1 MTKRLIRLALVTAA
15 ALLVGFLVVVF
26 LPLAVA
32 VSYSWRG
39 AFPDRRRS
47 TLPEWIAAVAM
58 ALLAIGVRRS
68 ASRRELK
75 A

>member
-1 MTKRLIRLALVTAA
+1 MIAA
-15 ALLVGFLVVVF
+15 ALLVGFLIVVF

-32 VSYSWRG
+32 VSYSWRR

-47 TLPEWIAAVAM
+47 TLPEWVAAVSL
-58 ALLAIGVRRS
+58 ALLALGVRRS
-68 ASRRELK
+68 TSRRELK